1 MVNILSH
8 IINQTVHMVHI
19 TCLLKVCNVPLL
31 NVAWWY
37 HLTLYPVCKD
47 SNPDCDWSTQPFM
60 LVVHEMPFKVCEMC
74 ECVKVRC
81 DKRNFQMFLFL
92 VNVESFSRSS
102 ACLNL
107 NNYLVFLRVM
117 GIQAVA
123 LLAHCNYVLASV
135 FLCRA
140 AWKEVQF
147 YTVRKDLP

>member
-1 MVNILSH
+1 MLPDGTISHCILYVK
-8 IINQTVHMVHI
+8 IPTLTVI
-19 TCLLKVCNVPLL
+19 GPLSLLCSSCMRCHSKSVRCASVLKLDVIKGTFKCNVE
-31 NVAWWY
+31 
-37 HLTLYPVCKD
+37 
-47 SNPDCDWSTQPFM
+47 F
-60 LVVHEMPFKVCEMC
+60 
-74 ECVKVRC
+74 
-81 DKRNFQMFLFL
+81 
-92 VNVESFSRSS
+92 FSRSS

>member
-1 MVNILSH
+1 
-8 IINQTVHMVHI
+8 
-19 TCLLKVCNVPLL
+19 
-31 NVAWWY
+31 
-37 HLTLYPVCKD
+37 
-47 SNPDCDWSTQPFM
+47 M
-60 LVVHEMPFKVCEMC
+60 LVMHEMPFKDSELC

-81 DKRNFQMFLFL
+81 EELCSDKRNFQMFLFL
-92 VNVESFSRSS
+92 VNVEFFSRSS

-123 LLAHCNYVLASV
+123 LLAHCNYILASV